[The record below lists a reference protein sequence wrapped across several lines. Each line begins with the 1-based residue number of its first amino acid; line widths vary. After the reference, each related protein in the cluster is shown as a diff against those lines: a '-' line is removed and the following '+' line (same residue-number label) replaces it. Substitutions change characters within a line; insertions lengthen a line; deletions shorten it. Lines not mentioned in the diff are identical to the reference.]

1 MVSKMETWTLNDIPW
16 ERFEKSKVDPEI
28 LLVVK
33 AASMVEYNANDYSRY
48 LNNVFSDDYR
58 FCLAINQWSLEEVQH
73 GEALGRWAALADTS
87 FDFKDSFKRFVDNFE
102 FPLDVSVSTRGSRA
116 GELIARC
123 MVETGTNSFYSALAD
138 ATGEPVLKEICRR
151 IAEDEY
157 AHYCLFQSYM
167 KRYLKKEN
175 LTLVEKLRVAFS
187 RVAETEDDE
196 LATAYWA
203 ANRPGEIFNRRS
215 NSIAYAH
222 AAFKFYQSKH
232 IAEGIKM
239 IFGAL
244 GLNSSGI
251 LGWFAIR
258 AAGTFVWYRGRLCPL
273 IKRGIACL
281 HSICATLSNLITR
294 YDPINGANSSRTS
307 R

>member
-1 MVSKMETWTLNDIPW
+1 MVSKMETWTLTDIPW
-16 ERFEKSKVDPEI
+16 ERFEKSKVDSDI

-48 LNNVFSDDYR
+48 LTNVFADDYR
-58 FCLAINQWSLEEVQH
+58 FCLAITQWSAEEVQH
-73 GEALGRWAALADTS
+73 GEALGRWVALADPS
-87 FDFKDSFKRFVDNFE
+87 FDFQASFKRFVDNFE

-138 ATGEPVLKEICRR
+138 ATGEPVLKAICRR

-157 AHYCLFQSYM
+157 AHYFLFQSYM
-167 KRYLKKEN
+167 KRYLKKED

-203 ANRPGEIFNRRS
+203 ANRPGEIFDRRS
-215 NSIAYAH
+215 NSIAYAY
-222 AAFKFYQSKH
+222 ATLKFYRAKH
-232 IAEGIKM
+232 IAHGIKM

-251 LGWFAIR
+251 LGWFVIR
-258 AAGTFVWYRGRLCPL
+258 VAETFIWYRGRLCPR
-273 IKRGIACL
+273 ITRGTACL
-281 HSICATLSNLITR
+281 LSACGPLSNLITR
-294 YDPINGANSSRTS
+294 YDPMNGANSSRTS